1 VDLIGATCT
10 ALPRLSLKPMALVA
24 LEKPK
29 RINSDSAT
37 NQGLTLVHFP
47 AQLEPC
53 LTHEHTL
60 HTLHTP

>member
-1 VDLIGATCT
+1 
-10 ALPRLSLKPMALVA
+10 MALVA